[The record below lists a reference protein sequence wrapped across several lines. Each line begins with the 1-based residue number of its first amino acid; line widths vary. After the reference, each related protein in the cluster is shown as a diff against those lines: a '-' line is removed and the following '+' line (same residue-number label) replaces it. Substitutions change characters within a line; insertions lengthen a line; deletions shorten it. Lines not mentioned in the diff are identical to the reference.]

1 MKYLSERVSVDRK
14 DGRTSVV
21 ISARLAQAPG
31 RVAIYGWHRTN
42 GRAIQPL
49 STVHGAQYAD
59 YSHGIRLISRTA
71 YVNGRAVDLATL
83 LGDRELAGLISDEGP
98 IRNSRLLAQL

>member
-1 MKYLSERVSVDRK
+1 MVNAVENQTQVLNLTLGDQPPSLQFKGVMSLK
-14 DGRTSVV
+14 IGGTS
-21 ISARLAQAPG
+21 
-31 RVAIYGWHRTN
+31 TN

-83 LGDRELAGLISDEGP
+83 LGDGELAGLISDERP
-98 IRNSRLLAQL
+98 IRV